1 MWVWSLVKELRSYK
15 ICGAAKKKK
24 RKKNVCGYIYIFLTY
39 TQYKSIGELFYF
51 LAFILSLQNS
61 MCILYAQLFPIWT
74 GHILGAQ

>member
-1 MWVWSLVKELRSYK
+1 MYV
-15 ICGAAKKKK
+15 G
-24 RKKNVCGYIYIFLTY
+24 IYTFFLTY